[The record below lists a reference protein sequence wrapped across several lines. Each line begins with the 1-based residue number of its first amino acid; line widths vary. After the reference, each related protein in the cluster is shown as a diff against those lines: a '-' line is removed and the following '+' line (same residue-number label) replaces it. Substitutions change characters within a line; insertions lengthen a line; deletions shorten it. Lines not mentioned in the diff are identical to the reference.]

1 MTKNGKAFA
10 GPGEY
15 NISIIAKNFEVT
27 KPLRDYIEEKINKIE
42 KITNQIIDVHV
53 RLDVQKLN
61 HFVDILLFFS
71 HFKIKVGAI
80 TENMYSAIDKA
91 FEKLYRKVKKWKS
104 RIQDHHAKG
113 VAAIDMQVNVLERGK
128 GILEEINEEIIDEG
142 DRLLQAEYAPP
153 KVIKKKTRPLKNLT
167 LDEAVMKMELSDDN
181 FMLYRSEEEQDLK
194 VIYRR
199 RDGSYG
205 VISPEL

>member
-1 MTKNGKAFA
+1 MTKNGKGFS

-15 NISIIAKNFEVT
+15 NVSITAKNFEVT
-27 KPLRDYIEEKINKIE
+27 NPLRDYIEEKIGKIE
-42 KITNQIIDVHV
+42 KVTNQIIDVHV
-53 RLDVQKLN
+53 RLDMQKLN
-61 HFVDILLFFS
+61 HFVDILFLFS

-113 VAAIDMQVNVLERGK
+113 VSVVDMQVNILERGK
-128 GILEEINEEIIDEG
+128 DIIKGIDEEIIDESN
-142 DRLLQAEYAPP
+142 RLLEEEYTPP
-153 KVIKKKTRPLKNLT
+153 LVVKKKTRPLKTLT
-167 LDEAVMKMELSDDN
+167 LDEAVMKLELSDDN
-181 FMLYRSEEEQDLK
+181 FMIYRSEEEQNLK

-205 VISPEL
+205 IISPE